1 MLFWGVQ
8 HLPLTMINNNGSEP
22 VTKINQVD
30 RLLISELQIQQR
42 VSQLARKIAQDLN
55 NRDLVMIPLL
65 KGAFVFAADLLRR
78 LNRNDIKTEVD
89 FIRASSYGQNDV
101 STGEVRLTGELSV
114 DVTDKFVLVVDDIID
129 TGKTLQ
135 VVHNELKFRGAEVVR
150 TCVLLDKPSRRLTD
164 FSPDY
169 VGFQIPDIFVVGYG
183 MDYAEKWRHLP
194 CIMTY

>member
-1 MLFWGVQ
+1 MCL
-8 HLPLTMINNNGSEP
+8 
-22 VTKINQVD
+22 
-30 RLLISELQIQQR
+30 
-42 VSQLARKIAQDLN
+42 
-55 NRDLVMIPLL
+55 IPLL